1 MIKDYVYKR
10 YIVSFYQNFLCL
22 VCLRGV
28 YFYIKVENKL
38 CEGGEEK
45 NIECVLKVYKED
57 NEKIF
62 DILCFLEI
70 VY

>member
-1 MIKDYVYKR
+1 M
-10 YIVSFYQNFLCL
+10 
-22 VCLRGV
+22 CLRGV